1 MIPKISR
8 YLLVVLAVLTFAYVL
23 PSIYNV
29 LFDTRINAPYIT
41 YSTTQ
46 KEYYAAL
53 WQDGKSIFTDRHG
66 KTYTQH
72 EFMDNTPIENYS
84 YHLSKG
90 TYLDSF
96 AGMRLDPRQLQKE
109 NFFSWI
115 EFSQLNTPQY
125 GIYPLFESQPEFGL
139 SFSKDYFRIGQRI
152 EFIDAKSN
160 ILNQDKS
167 RIFDEALRKEGFS
180 YPAKMASG
188 LPTLMKKRDE
198 GWFIVD
204 SKEQLFHLKMI
215 KGQPWV
221 KKIATPAGMKFR
233 YIICNDFDADEFYAI
248 LITPSHTMHVLNK
261 RDYSITQLPVEGFN
275 AENTSAIVTGNLFN
289 KTVITKSDK
298 GVQLTTMDRDYKVI
312 DRYFYPLPQKSE
324 MAIGK
329 VASAIFPF
337 QLELS
342 SPHDEFIGFHF
353 SESNNW
359 SWLVLNILLLI
370 ATIILIRRE
379 GKSIS
384 RSIPDLILVALTGI
398 FGFLAVH
405 IIPNKQY

>member
-8 YLLVVLAVLTFAYVL
+8 YLLVILAVITFAYVL
-23 PSIYNV
+23 PSVYNV

-41 YSTTQ
+41 YSTTM
-46 KEYYAAL
+46 KEYYIAL

-66 KTYTQH
+66 KTYSQQ
-72 EFMDNTPIENYS
+72 EFMNNTPIENFH
-84 YHLSKG
+84 YHISKG
-90 TYLDSF
+90 SFPDSF
-96 AGMRLDPRQLQKE
+96 AGMKLEPRQLQRE
-109 NFFSWI
+109 SFFSWI
-115 EFSQLNTPQY
+115 ELSQLNTPQY
-125 GIYPLFESQPEFGL
+125 GINPLFESQPEFGL

-160 ILNQDKS
+160 ALNEAKS
-167 RIFDEALRKEGFS
+167 RSFNEVLTKEGFS
-180 YPAKMASG
+180 YPAKMAAG

-204 SKEQLFHLKMI
+204 SRDQLYHLKMI
-215 KGQPWV
+215 RGNPWL
-221 KKIATPAGMKFR
+221 KKINTPAGMKFR

-248 LITPSHTMHVLNK
+248 LITADHKMHVLNK
-261 RDYSITQLPVEGFN
+261 RDYSTTELPVEGFN
-275 AENTSAIVTGNLFN
+275 ADYTSATVTGSLFN
-289 KTVITKSDK
+289 KTVAVRSEK

-312 DRYFYPLPQKSE
+312 DKYFYPLPQKQE

-329 VASAIFPF
+329 VAAAIFPF
-337 QLELS
+337 QLELT
-342 SPHDEFIGFHF
+342 SPYDEFISFHF

-359 SWLVLNILLLI
+359 SWLVLNLVLVI
-370 ATIILIRRE
+370 ATVILIRRE
-379 GKSIS
+379 GKQVY
-384 RSIPDLILVALTGI
+384 RNIPDLVIVALTGI